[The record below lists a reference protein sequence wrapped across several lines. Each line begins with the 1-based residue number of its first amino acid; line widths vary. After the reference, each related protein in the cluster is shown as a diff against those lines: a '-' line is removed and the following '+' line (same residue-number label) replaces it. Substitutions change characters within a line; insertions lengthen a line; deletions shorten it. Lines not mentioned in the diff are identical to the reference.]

1 MKNATENLDYPRL
14 DSLPEYRT
22 EIDKLAR
29 FHAEL
34 RKCEA
39 RNIEL
44 HAAWAADQ
52 ESKSQQT
59 DAERIAVA
67 ERLLEGKPVLDLV
80 DQIKQNAALSD
91 SLRRAIASQDL
102 VVRDLKRALSRKA
115 AERFDAE
122 HKQRVKRVINALLEL
137 HAANEAEESLRGS
150 IEQLGYDARLPCMG
164 FVLPDLIEINPHD
177 PNGGFTPAWYRDAAE
192 YAMTNDEREASVER
206 ETTAA
211 RRRKLA
217 SLV

>member
-1 MKNATENLDYPRL
+1 MKSALKTLDYPQIGEV
-14 DSLPEYRT
+14 SEYRA

-34 RKCEA
+34 GKCEA

-91 SLRRAIASQDL
+91 SLRRAISSQDL
-102 VVRDLKRALSRKA
+102 VVRDLRRALSRKA
-115 AERFDAE
+115 ADRFDAE

-137 HAANEAEESLRGS
+137 HAANEAEESLRVS
-150 IEQLGYDARLPCMG
+150 IEQLGYDARLPYMA

-177 PNGGFTPAWYRDAAE
+177 PNGGFASAWYREANE
-192 YAMTNDEREASVER
+192 YTMTDEERQAKTDHEAS
-206 ETTAA
+206 AA

-217 SLV
+217 ALS